1 MAGKLRY
8 WKERNGRYSARI
20 VVATDLRPYLPAPHT
35 GKAELE
41 EQLGGDK
48 RTAIRLHAA
57 AVARLQQII
66 TIGRVKYSEAMD
78 GPKATASLS
87 IPAMAQQEYQKDL
100 DFDAE
105 IRSHHSLY
113 AEMGVDLDRA
123 NRLRDGYSGK
133 LSDIEL
139 ALLVGDR
146 LERYRR
152 AGQFNAAPGS
162 SEWRAAAQALCAA
175 AYEAMAREDER
186 NEGDFTGLPSH
197 PLIAQPVEMPEP
209 ENVITF
215 KQIIDQ
221 EVKRRARG
229 RDSKPLPERTV
240 GYYRRATDAFA
251 AHRKSNN
258 AATVTIKEGEAWRDS
273 MLDSAEFGNK
283 TIKQYLQNAST
294 VINWGQ
300 SIFRE
305 ELHPGQNPMS
315 KVQRPDYKER
325 PSYLKAYTENEAKLV
340 LAAARKQELPLLRWI
355 PWLCAY
361 SGMRV
366 QEAGGL
372 KKEDFFQHRGRWL
385 YRVTT
390 IGGRGLKNEG
400 SERRIPVHQAL
411 IDEGFM
417 EFFEGASSSWL
428 FLGVLG
434 EKINAQPRVSEWVRE
449 MIPFE
454 QRPDLQPNHGWRHYF
469 EDLCRLYLVPDDA
482 RKYITGRKG
491 GGSADMYGKSDLML
505 GGLAKA
511 MDMIEPINLADEKA
525 TA

>member
-20 VVATDLRPYLPAPHT
+20 VVAPDLRPYLPAPHT

-66 TIGRVKYSEAMD
+66 TIGRARYSEAMA
-78 GPKATASLS
+78 GPKVTASLS
-87 IPAMAQQEYQKDL
+87 IPAMAQMDYQSQV
-100 DFDAE
+100 DFDAS
-105 IRSHHSLY
+105 IRQADNRY
-113 AEMGVDLDRA
+113 AEMGVDIDRA
-123 NRLRDGYSGK
+123 HRLRDGYSGK
-133 LSDIEL
+133 LSDVEL

-152 AGQFNAAPGS
+152 AGQFEAAPGS
-162 SEWRAAAQALCAA
+162 SEWRTAAQALCAA
-175 AYEAMAREDER
+175 AYEAIAREAER
-186 NEGDFTGLPSH
+186 DEGDFTGHPSH
-197 PLIAQPVEMPEP
+197 PLIAQPVEIPEP
-209 ENVITF
+209 ANVITF
-215 KQIIDQ
+215 KQIIDE

-251 AHRKSNN
+251 AHRKSKN

-273 MLDSAEFGNK
+273 LLESAEFGNK
-283 TIKQYLQNAST
+283 TIKQYLQNVST

-305 ELHPGQNPMS
+305 ELHPGENPMS
-315 KVQRPDYKER
+315 KVKRPDYKNR
-325 PSYLKAYTENEAKLV
+325 PSYLKAFTEDEAKLV
-340 LAAARKQELPLLRWI
+340 LTAAREQELPLLRWI

-372 KKEDFFQHRGRWL
+372 KKEDFFQHRDRWF

-390 IGGRGLKNEG
+390 AGGRGLKNEG
-400 SERRIPVHQAL
+400 SERRIPVHNAL
-411 IDEGFM
+411 ITEGLISFV
-417 EFFEGASSSWL
+417 EDAPVGWL
-428 FLGVLG
+428 FVGKQG
-434 EKINAQPRVSEWVRE
+434 KKINVQPRMSEWVRDL
-449 MIPFE
+449 IPFE
-454 QRPDLQPNHGWRHYF
+454 VRPDLQPNHGWRHYF
-469 EDLCRLYLVPDDA
+469 EDLCRLYLMPDDA
-482 RKYITGRKG
+482 RKYITGRNTG
-491 GGSADMYGKSDLML
+491 SSADMYGKSDLML

-511 MDMIEPINLADEKA
+511 MDMIEAVIEPLGEG
-525 TA
+525 